1 MNDKSIRE
9 ILISW
14 LQATNHEIRIYQEK
28 SIGASICDVMAVTD
42 KLTGYEIKSDQDNYA
57 RLQDQVK
64 AYDRFF
70 DENYLVVSQSH
81 SRSAES
87 KVPCHWG
94 ILYIQNDNITV
105 IRRAQKTNRYTTLQA
120 VHKMLGL
127 SEAGTKSLQEANMH
141 SMYFVLLA
149 LDELLKDEC
158 LYTLDK
164 LGQYIEIDDKC
175 VAERI
180 DGQPIKQKT
189 LFMVE
194 VHERISDM
202 RLKVQEIKGG
212 SDNGQH

>member
-1 MNDKSIRE
+1 
-9 ILISW
+9 
-14 LQATNHEIRIYQEK
+14 
-28 SIGASICDVMAVTD
+28 
-42 KLTGYEIKSDQDNYA
+42 
-57 RLQDQVK
+57 
-64 AYDRFF
+64 
-70 DENYLVVSQSH
+70 
-81 SRSAES
+81 
-87 KVPCHWG
+87 
-94 ILYIQNDNITV
+94 
-105 IRRAQKTNRYTTLQA
+105 
-120 VHKMLGL
+120 
-127 SEAGTKSLQEANMH
+127 MH

-202 RLKVQEIKGG
+202 RLKVQEIQGG

>member
-105 IRRAQKTNRYTTLQA
+105 IRRAQKNKQVYHFTG
-120 VHKMLGL
+120 KMLGL